1 MILGFGLALIIAGL
15 IMCNMNLFMPYTVD
29 TIMLI
34 QSLQLMGLGLVFIG
48 VFVIGGR
55 SYQTNA
61 GIWFDIPSR
70 DKVIVIHSGIAGKR
84 LDPNAKFFVC
94 KDIGLG
100 ILKSRKKVFKDTGGG
115 FRICGHDVRRTHEKI
130 GADIPEWLGEYLH
143 QIKKTFKLRNDK
155 EMKEIYAELRKLHDP
170 IPGMNVMD
178 QLKHIKIL
186 EPALK
191 DEQCKAKI
199 TSMSIDDL
207 RNMTM
212 YLFDGETVHMED
224 VENFIKL
231 ASPNELDT
239 WIKQEMSLNELEKR
253 TYREPSPP
261 IDWNKW
267 LPALGMF
274 AIIGVLAAVIL
285 MSYID

>member
-1 MILGFGLALIIAGL
+1 MILGFGLVMIIAGTL
-15 IMCNMNLFMPYTVD
+15 MCNMSLFMPYNSE
-29 TIMLI
+29 TILLI
-34 QSLQLMGLGLVFIG
+34 QSLQMMGIGLVFIG

-55 SYQTNA
+55 SHQTNA

-70 DKVIVIHSGIAGKR
+70 EHVIAIHSGISGKR
-84 LDPNAKFFVC
+84 LDPNAKFFLC
-94 KDIGLG
+94 RDIGLG
-100 ILKSRKKVFKDTGGG
+100 ILKSKKKVFKDTGGG

-130 GADIPEWLGEYLH
+130 GADIPEWLGEYCH
-143 QIKKTFKLRNDK
+143 QIKKRFKLRNDK
-155 EMKEIYAELRKLHDP
+155 EMKTLYDQLRNLHEP
-170 IPGMNVMD
+170 IPGMNILD
-178 QLKHIKIL
+178 QLKNIKIL

-191 DEQCKAKI
+191 DDKCRAEIMK
-199 TSMSIDDL
+199 MSLDDL

-239 WIKQEMSLNELEKR
+239 WIKQEISLNELEKR
-253 TYREPSPP
+253 TYREPGPP

-274 AIIGVLAAVIL
+274 MIIAILGAVIL
-285 MSYID
+285 LSYLD